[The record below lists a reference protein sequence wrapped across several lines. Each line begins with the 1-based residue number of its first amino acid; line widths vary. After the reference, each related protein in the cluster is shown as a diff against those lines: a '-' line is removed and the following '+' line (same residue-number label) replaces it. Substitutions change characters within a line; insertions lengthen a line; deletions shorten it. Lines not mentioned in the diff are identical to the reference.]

1 MTTKETI
8 ELISKTLMTI
18 IEMEDIDTWVEQVDC
33 IEPLRRLRNKLKD
46 KEETH
51 K

>member
-1 MTTKETI
+1 MTTAQTLKAI
-8 ELISKTLMTI
+8 ENALVAI

-33 IEPLRRLRNKLKD
+33 IDPLRRLRNKLKD
-46 KEETH
+46 KEITH